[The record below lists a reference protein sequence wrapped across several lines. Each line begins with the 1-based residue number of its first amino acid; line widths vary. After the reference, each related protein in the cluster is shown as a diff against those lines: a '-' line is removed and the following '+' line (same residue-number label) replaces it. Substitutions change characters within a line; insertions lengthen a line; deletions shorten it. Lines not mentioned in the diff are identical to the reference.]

1 MVQGKS
7 PQIGFMATGVPKC
20 EGLFLASFMLFLTK
34 NIVLRTESAY
44 FLYVWNTPHAFRG
57 FKSLKRDFITLMKIY
72 ISADIEGVAGVVIPQ
87 QCSSGNVEY
96 ERARRLMTD
105 EVNAAV
111 TGAFEAGAK
120 EVVVNDSHGAMVNLV
135 PEQLHPDA
143 ELIQGKPKPQNM
155 ACGLADGGFD
165 MVFLVGHHA
174 GASLNG
180 VLAHT
185 TNSRTFR
192 AVYLGDQ
199 RLGEPGIYGAY
210 AGELGIPV
218 GLLTGD
224 NCLEEQNRPLFPKAE
239 FAVVKHAYSNRAA
252 RSLSPAKSCEKIRA
266 AAFNAVKRKHEM
278 KPFIVKAPFMVKF
291 EVLLP
296 ALADQAAHLP
306 PAKRLDTITIG
317 FDCTSVRDAIG
328 WMTALSALNASV
340 L

>member
-1 MVQGKS
+1 
-7 PQIGFMATGVPKC
+7 
-20 EGLFLASFMLFLTK
+20 
-34 NIVLRTESAY
+34 
-44 FLYVWNTPHAFRG
+44 
-57 FKSLKRDFITLMKIY
+57 MKIY

-87 QCSSGNVEY
+87 QCSSGNAEY
-96 ERARRLMTD
+96 ERARRLMTN

-135 PEQLHPDA
+135 PELLHPDA

-174 GASLNG
+174 GASLEG

-185 TNSRTFR
+185 TNSRAFR
-192 AVYLGDQ
+192 AVYLGDK

-224 NCLEEQNRPLFPKAE
+224 NCLEEQNREFFPKAR
-239 FAVVKHAYSNRAA
+239 FATVKHAYANRAA
-252 RSLSPAKSCEKIRA
+252 RSLSPKKSCEKIKA
-266 AAFNAVKRKHEM
+266 AAFEAVKNRHEM
-278 KPFIVKAPFMVKF
+278 KPFIIRPPFMVKF
-291 EVLLP
+291 EVLWP

-306 PAKRLDTITIG
+306 PAKRIDAVTIG
-317 FDCTSVRDAIG
+317 FDCNSVRDAIG
-328 WMTALSALNASV
+328 WMSAVSALAASV
-340 L
+340 M